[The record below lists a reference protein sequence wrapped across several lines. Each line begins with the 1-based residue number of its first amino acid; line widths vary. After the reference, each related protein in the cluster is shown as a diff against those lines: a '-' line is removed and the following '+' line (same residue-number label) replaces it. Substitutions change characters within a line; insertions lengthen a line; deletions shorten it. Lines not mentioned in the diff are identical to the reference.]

1 MYCGNLLYCLF
12 NIYITVKL
20 FVISNCFKKH
30 SNFNII
36 DITLY
41 NNTDLCK
48 ISSKKQ
54 INRIISNNWY
64 SIKKYDINISMVD
77 IHYFY
82 NNEKYNIIYK
92 YPFDFE
98 FPIKLKQSKIKLLY
112 INDEINDMVMRYAGP
127 MKDFYNMNTQHIT
140 VKDICNM
147 NKISF
152 SKEIFIVNSD
162 LSEKNI
168 EIDDIIDL
176 KI

>member
-1 MYCGNLLYCLF
+1 MTCGNLLSCLL
-12 NIYITVKL
+12 NIYITLKL
-20 FVISNCFKKH
+20 IVISKCFKKQ

-41 NNTDLCK
+41 NTIDLQR
-48 ISSKKQ
+48 ISNKRQ
-54 INRIISNNWY
+54 INSIISNNWY

-77 IHYFY
+77 IQYFY

-92 YPFDFE
+92 YPFDFQ
-98 FPIKLKQSKIKLLY
+98 FPIGFKHSTIKLLY
-112 INDEINDMVMRYAGP
+112 LNDEINDMVMRYAGP
-127 MKDFYNMNTQHIT
+127 MKDFYNMNSQNIT